1 MYKSLPLYREYVKLK
16 QKQKGMLVNTLL
28 AFNWTKFILLVLTF
42 RFILL
47 SVDVNFIL
55 HLYLIS
61 FFLQNLVLIFRCNL

>member
-47 SVDVNFIL
+47 SVDVNYIV

-61 FFLQNLVLIFRCNL
+61 FFLQNLVLIFRFNL

>member
-61 FFLQNLVLIFRCNL
+61 FFLQNLVLIFRFNL